1 MTSFL
6 KCTIFAAITVGSLQ
20 RASAASIYTAE
31 HGDLGIAYEG
41 GALEPHYHLGPAA
54 IVDGSPVG
62 NAPDGME
69 FAPDE
74 LITFVADP
82 SVARP
87 AGAQWNFLGSASG
100 APIWFLPQAEDS
112 GKPFFGIASEELTP
126 GDWTVLSLSLTG
138 MNGPAGGHFSLY
150 QTDGF
155 GSPIVQFAT
164 SDGITGTDSYNLI
177 IGGHAH
183 YNWAFTEPGI
193 YELEFTVSGTHAS
206 DGFKTASATYTFGVT
221 QVPEPGSSALGLL
234 AAGALLGRR
243 R

>member
-1 MTSFL
+1 MKHAL
-6 KCTIFAAITVGSLQ
+6 LIPAALIATLAAT
-20 RASAASIYTAE
+20 RAASIYTAD

-41 GALEPHYHLGPAA
+41 GALEPHYHLGPDA

-74 LITFVADP
+74 IITFVADP
-82 SVARP
+82 SVPRP
-87 AGAQWNFLGSASG
+87 AGAQWNFLGSPSG
-100 APIWFLPQAEDS
+100 DPIWFLPQAEDP

-126 GDWTVLSLSLTG
+126 ADWTVLSLSLTA

-164 SDGITGTDSYNLI
+164 SDGITGADSYNLI

-183 YNWAFTEPGI
+183 HNWAFTEPGI
-193 YELEFTVSGTHAS
+193 YELEFTVTGNHVT
-206 DGFKTASATYTFGVT
+206 DGPKTASATYTFGVT
-221 QVPEPGSSALGLL
+221 QVPEPGTTALGLL
-234 AAGALLGRR
+234 AAGTMLRR
-243 R
+243 RR

>member
-1 MTSFL
+1 MKHTL
-6 KCTIFAAITVGSLQ
+6 LIPAALIATLA
-20 RASAASIYTAE
+20 ASRAASIYTAD

-69 FAPDE
+69 FEPDE
-74 LITFVADP
+74 LITFVAGP
-82 SVARP
+82 SVPRP
-87 AGAQWNFLGSASG
+87 GGAQWNFLGSPSG
-100 APIWFLPQAEDS
+100 DPIWFLTQAEDP

-126 GDWTVLSLSLTG
+126 GDWTVLSLSLTA

-155 GSPIVQFAT
+155 GSPVVQFAT
-164 SDGITGTDSYNLI
+164 SDGISGADSYNLI

-183 YNWAFTEPGI
+183 HNWAFTEPGI
-193 YELEFTVSGTHAS
+193 YELEFTVSGTHAT

-221 QVPEPGSSALGLL
+221 KVPEPGTTALGLL
-234 AAGALLGRR
+234 AAGALLRR
-243 R
+243 RRW